1 MKKYVKPAM
10 AINRLALENGVLAA
24 SKDSVFGQDT
34 RVSIDYQAGSLF
46 GDNGSFT
53 IDSWD

>member
-34 RVSIDYQAGSLF
+34 KVSIDYQTGSLF